1 MRPEGFAGM
10 MPRSVKK
17 KLKVASFAA
26 GVSRD
31 DVREGAKELGI
42 ELDEHIAHVIEALT
56 PIGDQLLT

>member
-1 MRPEGFAGM
+1 M

-31 DVREGAKELGI
+31 DVREGAEELGI